1 MVENFLG
8 VLKSW
13 SQWVVGQSPL
23 PDRRSKIM
31 LGAVLAVGATLAVA
45 LIATIGSPTA
55 KGHHHTSQPASI
67 ATPLPYSAGAASPTS
82 STMPA
87 MPAVRT
93 ASTAK
98 GAAHSH
104 VGKKATRGAAG
115 GRRHHRNTGLHHPKQ
130 PVDREVLT
138 A

>member
-8 VLKSW
+8 IVKNW

-23 PDRRSKIM
+23 PDRRSKII
-31 LGAVLAVGATLAVA
+31 LGGVLAVGATLAVA
-45 LIATIGSPTA
+45 LIVAVGSPAT
-55 KGHHHTSQPASI
+55 KGHHPTSQAASI
-67 ATPLPYSAGAASPTS
+67 ATPLPYSAGSTSPT

-98 GAAHSH
+98 GAAHSP
-104 VGKKATRGAAG
+104 VGKKGTRGAAV

-130 PVDREVLT
+130 SRDREVVT